1 MSHAIMRIQKIKT
14 MQALS
19 ERERHNTRQ
28 KTVLNADGSNSITVE
43 GITGLVK
50 YVTALE
56 KQIDSINPR
65 KTRKDAIRTIEVL
78 FTSDKAFFKK
88 VDYNQYFEECK
99 KWLADTFGD
108 SNILQICCHTDEETP
123 HLHCILTT
131 VKDNKFNYSGY
142 IGGRQDLRNL
152 QDSFYKKVAYLGLER
167 GQKVEVTKATYQTTK
182 EWHRNA
188 YKARSYA
195 EALSESQRLEYAIK
209 GVMFTQENEILN
221 TENMK
226 LRAELKEIK
235 SSYNGLKQGVYN
247 ALKGDSKSKII
258 GVQKLEQ
265 QGKLLLERKA
275 QELSKSQSE
284 EAEL

>member
-1 MSHAIMRIQKIKT
+1 M
-14 MQALS
+14 
-19 ERERHNTRQ
+19 
-28 KTVLNADGSNSITVE
+28 
-43 GITGLVK
+43 
-50 YVTALE
+50 
-56 KQIDSINPR
+56 
-65 KTRKDAIRTIEVL
+65 
-78 FTSDKAFFKK
+78 
-88 VDYNQYFEECK
+88 
-99 KWLADTFGD
+99 
-108 SNILQICCHTDEETP
+108 QICCHTDEETP

-152 QDSFYKKVAYLGLER
+152 QDSFYEKVAYLGLER

-247 ALKGDSKSKII
+247 ALNGDSKSKII

>member
-28 KTVLNADGSNSITVE
+28 KTVLNADGSNSITIE

-50 YVTALE
+50 HVTALE

-152 QDSFYKKVAYLGLER
+152 QDSFYEKVAYLGLER

-182 EWHRNA
+182 EWHRNVS
-188 YKARSYA
+188 KARSYA

-221 TENMK
+221 TENME
-226 LRAELKEIK
+226 LRAELEEVK

-275 QELSKSQSE
+275 QELSKSQYE

>member
-88 VDYNQYFEECK
+88 
-99 KWLADTFGD
+99 
-108 SNILQICCHTDEETP
+108 S
-123 HLHCILTT
+123 
-131 VKDNKFNYSGY
+131 
-142 IGGRQDLRNL
+142 
-152 QDSFYKKVAYLGLER
+152 
-167 GQKVEVTKATYQTTK
+167 
-182 EWHRNA
+182 
-188 YKARSYA
+188 
-195 EALSESQRLEYAIK
+195 RL
-209 GVMFTQENEILN
+209 
-221 TENMK
+221 
-226 LRAELKEIK
+226 
-235 SSYNGLKQGVYN
+235 
-247 ALKGDSKSKII
+247 
-258 GVQKLEQ
+258 
-265 QGKLLLERKA
+265 
-275 QELSKSQSE
+275 
-284 EAEL
+284 

>member
-108 SNILQICCHTDEETP
+108 SNILQICCQTDEETP

-152 QDSFYKKVAYLGLER
+152 QDSFYEKVAYLGLER

-247 ALKGDSKSKII
+247 ALNGDSKSKII

>member
-56 KQIDSINPR
+56 KEIDSINPR

-152 QDSFYKKVAYLGLER
+152 QDSFYEKVAYLGLER

-247 ALKGDSKSKII
+247 ALNGDSKSKII

>member
-50 YVTALE
+50 HVTALE

-152 QDSFYKKVAYLGLER
+152 QDSFYEKVAYLGLER

-182 EWHRNA
+182 EWHRNVS
-188 YKARSYA
+188 KARSYA

-226 LRAELKEIK
+226 LRAELEEVK

>member
-108 SNILQICCHTDEETP
+108 SNILQICCQTDEETP

-152 QDSFYKKVAYLGLER
+152 QDSFYEKVAYLGLER

-226 LRAELKEIK
+226 LRAELKEVK

-247 ALKGDSKSKII
+247 ALNGDSKSKII

>member
-88 VDYNQYFEECK
+88 VDYNQYFKECK

-152 QDSFYKKVAYLGLER
+152 QDSFYEKVAYLGLER

-247 ALKGDSKSKII
+247 ALNGDSKSKII

>member
-152 QDSFYKKVAYLGLER
+152 QDSFYEKVAYLGLER

-226 LRAELKEIK
+226 LRAELKEVK

-247 ALKGDSKSKII
+247 ALNGDSKSKII

>member
-88 VDYNQYFEECK
+88 VDYNQYFKECK

-152 QDSFYKKVAYLGLER
+152 QDSFYEKVAYLGLER

-226 LRAELKEIK
+226 LRAELKEVK

-247 ALKGDSKSKII
+247 ALNGDSKSKII

>member
-108 SNILQICCHTDEETP
+108 SNILQICCHTDEEMP

-152 QDSFYKKVAYLGLER
+152 QDSFYEKVAYLGLER

-247 ALKGDSKSKII
+247 ALNGDSKSKII

>member
-152 QDSFYKKVAYLGLER
+152 QDSFYEKVAYLGLER

-195 EALSESQRLEYAIK
+195 EALSES
-209 GVMFTQENEILN
+209 
-221 TENMK
+221 
-226 LRAELKEIK
+226 
-235 SSYNGLKQGVYN
+235 
-247 ALKGDSKSKII
+247 
-258 GVQKLEQ
+258 
-265 QGKLLLERKA
+265 
-275 QELSKSQSE
+275 
-284 EAEL
+284 